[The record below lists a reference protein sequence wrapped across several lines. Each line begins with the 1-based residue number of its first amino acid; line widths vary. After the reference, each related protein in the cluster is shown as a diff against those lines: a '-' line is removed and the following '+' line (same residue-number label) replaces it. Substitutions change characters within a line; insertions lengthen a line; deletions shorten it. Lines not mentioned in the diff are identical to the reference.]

1 MAVKRQYV
9 INQFEPPALPP
20 AWNRDPDARR
30 FYTRL
35 MEVLERLYNRSL
47 GEAQIKRGSITADKL
62 APGIIDEYVLG
73 PDAVDTVNIK
83 NKAVTSA
90 KIDDSA
96 VATVNLRPGAVTVEK
111 IAPTVPIQMDLSQN
125 TSLLAITDPMDAA
138 LNDQATGL
146 VGRMGTVEQ
155 TLNDDATGLVGDLLE
170 DVGDP
175 LGRLLCPGVLLEDE
189 SDHQD
194 CRCVCLGIDSGVL
207 DPDDVEVHGFPD
219 VLLGDTGGTVEVSLV
234 VSCYDTGGSGVVDN
248 TIGQK

>member
-73 PDAVDTVNIK
+73 PDAVDTVNLK
-83 NKAVTSA
+83 NKSVTSA
-90 KIDDSA
+90 KLDDSA
-96 VATVNLRPGAVTVEK
+96 VATVNLRAGAVTNEK
-111 IAPTVPIQMDLSQN
+111 IAGTVPIQMDLSQN
-125 TSLLAITDPMDAA
+125 TSLHAITDPMDAA
-138 LNDQATGL
+138 LNDNATGL

-155 TLNDDATGLVGDLLE
+155 TLNDNATGLVD
-170 DVGDP
+170 
-175 LGRLLCPGVLLEDE
+175 RM
-189 SDHQD
+189 
-194 CRCVCLGIDSGVL
+194 
-207 DPDDVEVHGFPD
+207 
-219 VLLGDTGGTVEVSLV
+219 GTVEQTLNDQATGVLV
-234 VSCYDTGGSGVVDN
+234 VLADLVSRVETLEHQMNVADTGVLARLADHEDRIMTLEGG
-248 TIGQK
+248 GA

>member
-83 NKAVTSA
+83 NRAVTSA

-96 VATVNLRPGAVTVEK
+96 VATVNIRAGAVTNEK
-111 IAPTVPIQMDLSQN
+111 LAGTVPIQMDLSQN
-125 TSLLAITDPMDAA
+125 TSLHAITDPMDTA
-138 LNDQATGL
+138 LNDQTTGL
-146 VGRMGTVEQ
+146 VGRMSTVEQ
-155 TLNDDATGLVGDLLE
+155 TLNDNTTGLVGRMSSAETRIDNA
-170 DVGDP
+170 
-175 LGRLLCPGVLLEDE
+175 E
-189 SDHQD
+189 SD
-194 CRCVCLGIDSGVL
+194 VSSL
-207 DPDDVEVHGFPD
+207 DTTVNAT
-219 VLLGDTGGTVEVSLV
+219 DTGLVDQVSSLNDV
-234 VSCYDTGGSGVVDN
+234 TATMIEDLYTATTGIMDRLADAIARIEALERGGA
-248 TIGQK
+248 